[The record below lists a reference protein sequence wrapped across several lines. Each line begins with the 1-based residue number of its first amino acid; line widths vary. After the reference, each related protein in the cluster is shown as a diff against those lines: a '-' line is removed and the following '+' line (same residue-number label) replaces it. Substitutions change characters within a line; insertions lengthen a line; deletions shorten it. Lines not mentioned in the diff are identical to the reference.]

1 MQKAM
6 ADLESLLEYN
16 QIVSQMFD
24 SEVQGFQFYNAY
36 ALKKGFS
43 VRRSYA
49 EWDVGH
55 NELTLRKFVCSRE
68 GFREAK
74 HMKREDKQ
82 RRPRN
87 ITRVGYRPKFVFA
100 QQRDTGQW
108 YVKDFIDDHN
118 HPLAPEDLSCLLR
131 SH

>member
-1 MQKAM
+1 M

-36 ALKKGFS
+36 ALNKRFS

-49 EWDVGH
+49 EWDVSH

-68 GFREAK
+68 GFREEK
-74 HMKREDKQ
+74 HTKREDKQ

-87 ITRVGYRPKFVFA
+87 ITRVGCRAKFVIA
-100 QQRDTGQW
+100 QQRNTGQ
-108 YVKDFIDDHN
+108 
-118 HPLAPEDLSCLLR
+118 
-131 SH
+131 